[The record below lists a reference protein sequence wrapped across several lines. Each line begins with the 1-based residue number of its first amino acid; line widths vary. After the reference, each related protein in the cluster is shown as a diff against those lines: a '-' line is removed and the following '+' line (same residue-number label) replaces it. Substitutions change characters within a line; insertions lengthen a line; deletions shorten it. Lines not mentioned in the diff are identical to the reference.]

1 MDTARSWLRV
11 AMAVVGVL
19 TLAFY
24 VATAYL
30 LTVALRLLWANRPDP
45 VAFVALLVV
54 TGLLSGYLTYRF
66 GTGNALAGLDARE
79 LPPHRAPGVYRIRD
93 DLADAMNC
101 PAPSVYVARLGEP
114 NALVLGGRTPATVV
128 DYSLFTLLEPDE
140 FEAVLAH
147 EFAHLEAGHGLAQ
160 TLAYSGVRTLVGV
173 VSLALVPLSFVLRGF
188 AAGLALLRGRPSDW
202 QRTTPGRLHV
212 ALAQS
217 LTLLLLAMTVFVR
230 AYSRRQEHAA
240 DDRAVEVTGRPLA
253 LARALRK
260 IERSSEFRFPF
271 EWLSAPPEEEHPLS
285 RLLSTHPSL
294 DERIERLREKATQA
308 DHGSDDGGNWTR
320 IRVGD

>member
-1 MDTARSWLRV
+1 
-11 AMAVVGVL
+11 MAVVGVV

-24 VATAYL
+24 GAAAYL
-30 LTVALRLLWANRPDP
+30 LAVALRAVWANRPNP
-45 VAFVALLVV
+45 LALVALLVA

-79 LPPHRAPGVYRIRD
+79 LPRSRAPGVYRIRD
-93 DLADAMNC
+93 GLAGAMNC

-114 NALVLGGRTPATVV
+114 NALVLGGRTPAFVV

-160 TLAYSGVRTLVGV
+160 TLAYSAVRTLVGV
-173 VSLALVPLSFVLRGF
+173 VALALAPLSFVLRGF
-188 AAGLALLRGRPSDW
+188 AGGFALLQGRPADW
-202 QRTTPGRLHV
+202 QRTTPGRLRI

-217 LTLLLLAMTVFVR
+217 LTLVLLAMTVFVR

-260 IERSSEFRFPF
+260 IERSSDHPFPF
-271 EWLSAPPEEEHPLS
+271 EWLSAPREEEHPLS

-294 DERIERLREKATQA
+294 DERIDRLREKAARA
-308 DHGSDDGGNWTR
+308 DRGSDDGGDWTR
-320 IRVGD
+320 IRVRD